1 MGSWIHDGSL
11 DSRWDPGF
19 TVDPSINNGFLVLC
33 TARCGNIW
41 HGRDHKGTA
50 QKSAASLQ
58 GGTGV
63 FFNRHEPS
71 DSSGT

>member
-1 MGSWIHDGSL
+1 MELHILTFIEQCSGLQGRRRCLAAGVL
-11 DSRWDPGF
+11 D
-19 TVDPSINNGFLVLC
+19 
-33 TARCGNIW
+33 IW
-41 HGRDHKGTA
+41 HGTDHKGTA